1 MLWINQQTEPQA
13 AITCLTWSPHKG
25 LSLDDDRNRL
35 WVWDG
40 SKAVAL
46 RFEYDAYLFDEATR
60 AIYLTD
66 SVDGLTVDEYSFTTS

>member
-1 MLWINQQTEPQA
+1 M
-13 AITCLTWSPHKG
+13 
-25 LSLDDDRNRL
+25 
-35 WVWDG
+35 WDG